1 MPLFLKIIHYSIQ
14 PFLKILTTCP
24 KLFFFKYNWELL
36 IHIWQNIRK
45 FPIGN
50 GAEFRPQ
57 FRPPKHL
64 KHIHGFS
71 PGNAQSED
79 YSVPHIL
86 LQKAFQI

>member
-1 MPLFLKIIHYSIQ
+1 MTFG
-14 PFLKILTTCP
+14 KILENSQLGMGLNFGP
-24 KLFFFKYNWELL
+24 NS
-36 IHIWQNIRK
+36 
-45 FPIGN
+45 G
-50 GAEFRPQ
+50 PQ
-57 FRPPKHL
+57 KHW